1 MWFGVRRPCITR
13 FRLRSDLRWTG
24 ERWDCGTDF
33 RGPDG
38 HVDSVAA
45 MEQRWFVHH
54 NNDIAYHTHIQ
65 SILQYYYPY
74 YSILYIYIYWPWTI
88 FWGEF
93 PEKSDRCF
101 PKSRIKIS
109 DSKSSTAACEAWI
122 TPGAPRF
129 GFWSSGPGSWS
140 SFAFVW
146 KLVNY
151 PPEFDGL
158 SSCSHIFIYFPYNN
172 WHCSW
177 PNLNH

>member
-74 YSILYIYIYWPWTI
+74 YSILYILTMNNF
-88 FWGEF
+88 FWVNF
-93 PEKSDRCF
+93 QRNRTVASPN
-101 PKSRIKIS
+101 PV
-109 DSKSSTAACEAWI
+109 SKFQTANH
-122 TPGAPRF
+122 PLLHVKLGSLQGRQDLDFYLRVLGAGHHLR
-129 GFWSSGPGSWS
+129 SSGNWLIIPQNLM
-140 SFAFVW
+140 VYHH
-146 KLVNY
+146 V
-151 PPEFDGL
+151 P
-158 SSCSHIFIYFPYNN
+158 IF
-172 WHCSW
+172 S
-177 PNLNH
+177 L